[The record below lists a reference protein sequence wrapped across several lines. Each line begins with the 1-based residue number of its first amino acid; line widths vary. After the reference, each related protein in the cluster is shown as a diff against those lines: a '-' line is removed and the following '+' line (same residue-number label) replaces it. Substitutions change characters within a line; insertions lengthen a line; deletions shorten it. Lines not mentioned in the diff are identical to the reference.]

1 MKVTV
6 KRKSGTG
13 AAGRKLPGNNRWQ
26 NVRNKEAVRARNQR
40 KVIRATQPH
49 RYVRKGA

>member
-1 MKVTV
+1 MKVIV
-6 KRKSGTG
+6 KRKSG
-13 AAGRKLPGNNRWQ
+13 AAAACCNLSADRRWS
-26 NVRNKEAVRARNQR
+26 NVRKTETVRTRNQR

>member
-1 MKVTV
+1 MKVIV
-6 KRKSGTG
+6 KRKSG
-13 AAGRKLPGNNRWQ
+13 AAAADRKLSGNNRWQ
-26 NVRNKEAVRARNQR
+26 NVRKTEAARTRNQR